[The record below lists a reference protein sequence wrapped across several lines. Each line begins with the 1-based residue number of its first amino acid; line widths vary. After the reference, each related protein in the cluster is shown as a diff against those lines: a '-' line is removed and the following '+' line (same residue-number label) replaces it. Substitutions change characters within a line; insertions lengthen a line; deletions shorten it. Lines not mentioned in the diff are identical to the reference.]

1 MGEFGTFIFLVDDSC
16 TSTPPRSMTSARQ
29 ITMGNAC
36 GSAVLSQLRYLTEVS
51 PGLTW
56 YLTEFKKRT
65 SRENFKR
72 ELQKR
77 ILKENFTENFKENF
91 KEKHGWLSCSII
103 FTRPCQRRL
112 RLQRRPALDETPL
125 SASQCSRRVSPMAD
139 AGKNAQP
146 KARGVLRGPAE
157 LFISLPMVHWVA
169 NKRFEISKFKFN
181 ISESSNLRTSQG
193 SFSAVSKPNFASK
206 YSFTERVFD

>member
-1 MGEFGTFIFLVDDSC
+1 M
-16 TSTPPRSMTSARQ
+16 
-29 ITMGNAC
+29 
-36 GSAVLSQLRYLTEVS
+36 AVLFHHLHASMPASAEAPAATC
-51 PGLTW
+51 
-56 YLTEFKKRT
+56 
-65 SRENFKR
+65 SRR
-72 ELQKR
+72 DA
-77 ILKENFTENFKENF
+77 
-91 KEKHGWLSCSII
+91 
-103 FTRPCQRRL
+103 
-112 RLQRRPALDETPL
+112 ALGESVL

-206 YSFTERVFD
+206 YSFTDRVFD